1 MSRVP
6 AIRFK
11 GFTDPWEQRKLGEV
25 AKVFDGVHQTPD
37 YVDEGVMFLSVE
49 NIGTLKSNKYISR
62 EDYIRDYKTRP
73 EKGDIFMTRIGDVGT
88 SNVVKTD
95 DELAYYVSL
104 ALIKP
109 QMIDSFFLNSVI
121 CSLSFQ
127 KSLRTKTLTT
137 AVPQKIN
144 KEEIGN
150 IELTYPSSLQEQ
162 LQIGTFF
169 QQLDSLI
176 TLHQRKHN
184 QYYAL
189 TR

>member
-1 MSRVP
+1 
-6 AIRFK
+6 
-11 GFTDPWEQRKLGEV
+11 
-25 AKVFDGVHQTPD
+25 
-37 YVDEGVMFLSVE
+37 MFLSVE

>member
-1 MSRVP
+1 
-6 AIRFK
+6 
-11 GFTDPWEQRKLGEV
+11 
-25 AKVFDGVHQTPD
+25 
-37 YVDEGVMFLSVE
+37 
-49 NIGTLKSNKYISR
+49 
-62 EDYIRDYKTRP
+62 
-73 EKGDIFMTRIGDVGT
+73 
-88 SNVVKTD
+88 
-95 DELAYYVSL
+95 
-104 ALIKP
+104 
-109 QMIDSFFLNSVI
+109 MIDSFFLNSVI

-176 TLHQRKHN
+176 TLHQRKLELLKN
-184 QYYAL
+184 VKKSL
-189 TR
+189 LDKMFV